1 MKITLAILVS
11 NSVSYIVLY
20 DFIINRLLL
29 EQELRIKLPG
39 RGFVVRVVPASCFVR
54 DFMVPL

>member
-1 MKITLAILVS
+1 MINTL
-11 NSVSYIVLY
+11 
-20 DFIINRLLL
+20 FL
-29 EQELRIKLPG
+29 EQELRVKLPG